1 MLLNAIERVIFFHLK
16 MHLFFFFLIV
26 ELIDSITGVEVL

>member
-16 MHLFFFFLIV
+16 MHLFFFLIV